1 MKINYPPK
9 ILRLQSK
16 SLKLL
21 AACLLHSGLA
31 WAQPASPQPP
41 AVANFI
47 LGGGDRH
54 CSSFNGETAGRGC
67 ITDWV
72 TILAHDPAFAG
83 RTLADISFD
92 ANYALPAFTYSLTT
106 ATLQRVR
113 AIPASLMDA
122 NRKATLLTALD
133 QLVTNGPTE
142 HVAFAALDKARG
154 ADAPALTAD
163 MTRPEV
169 AVLRAALVDAIPST
183 SRKREA
189 RSVLFATNPHVRSIF
204 LQFVAAARAANGG
217 KTPKIGVVTA
227 SADAHPF
234 ADADINLDAL
244 RSAGADVV
252 YIPMD
257 GGMRQALDRDDCNAV
272 DLYYDSYANTR
283 NARSYIHSAL
293 VFPDLAAQQRRF
305 CENHGAL
312 LNTALKELSG
322 IYFSGGDQARHLE
335 SFVSK
340 DAQGQYTVISAQLA
354 ILRARHAQGK
364 LVVAGTSAGN
374 HIQGGGTW
382 HGKPVPMLGGGD
394 SYEAL
399 RAGFVRGN
407 GPTLGT
413 ASPDGGE
420 GKYPASSY
428 ELGGL
433 GFFQLGLLDSHFS
446 IRTREGRLV
455 RLTQQSGM
463 DYGFGIDENTA
474 LVVSRPDAR
483 GTTHLSV
490 TGAAGV
496 LIVDVRQATATG
508 QSTAGEYAID
518 GVRLHYLSAG
528 DTATVDAKGNLQVR
542 LDASQPLLPLQLGA
556 LPAKQDGVQDYGT
569 GNFLKLAQGVGFG
582 GAALGLGTTERSQD
596 RRTPRQDRPFYNA
609 TLSRLPGTEFHGDP
623 TRTDAGG
630 PRLSYTQLL
639 LKFAPCST
647 CAAP

>member
-1 MKINYPPK
+1 MRPLNPA
-9 ILRLQSK
+9 LRA
-16 SLKLL
+16 LKFLAIGLL
-21 AACLLHSGLA
+21 VCGIAS
-31 WAQPASPQPP
+31 AQTRTTTAPSPAP
-41 AVANFI
+41 AIANFI

-54 CSSFNGETAGRGC
+54 CSSFNGEAAGRGC
-67 ITDWV
+67 ITGWP
-72 TILAHDPAFAG
+72 TILAHDPVFAG
-83 RTLADISFD
+83 QALTDISFD
-92 ANYALPAFTYSLTT
+92 ANYALPTFTYSLTP

-113 AIPASLMDA
+113 AIPPPLMDA
-122 NRKATLLTALD
+122 HRKAALLAALEA
-133 QLVTNGPTE
+133 LANTSPLE

-154 ADAPALTAD
+154 AEAPALTAD
-163 MTRPEV
+163 LTRPEV
-169 AVLRAALVDAIPST
+169 AVLRATLVDAIPPSP
-183 SRKREA
+183 RKHEA
-189 RSVLFATNPHVRSIF
+189 RSVLFASNPHVRSTF
-204 LQFVAAARAANGG
+204 QQFVAAARAANGG

-234 ADADINLDAL
+234 SDADINLDAL

-252 YIPMD
+252 YIPID
-257 GGMRQALDRDDCNAV
+257 GGMRQALDRDDCKAL

-283 NARSYIHSAL
+283 SARSYFHSAL
-293 VFPDLAAQQRRF
+293 VYPDLAAQQHRF
-305 CENHGAL
+305 CDKHGAL
-312 LNTALKELSG
+312 LNATLKQLSG

-340 DAQGQYTVISAQLA
+340 DSKGQYTVISAQLS

-399 RAGFVRGN
+399 RAGYIRGN

-463 DYGFGIDENTA
+463 DYGFGVDENTA

-483 GTTHLSV
+483 GATHLSV

-542 LDASQPLLPLQLGA
+542 LDASQPLLPLQAGA
-556 LPAKQDGVQDYGT
+556 APAKQDGVQDYGT
-569 GNFLKLAQGVGFG
+569 GNFLKLAQAMGFG
-582 GAALGLGTTERSQD
+582 GAPLGLGTTERSQD

-609 TLSRLPGTEFHGDP
+609 TLSRAPDTEFRGDP
-623 TRTDAGG
+623 ARTDAGG

-639 LKFAPCST
+639 LKFAPCGT